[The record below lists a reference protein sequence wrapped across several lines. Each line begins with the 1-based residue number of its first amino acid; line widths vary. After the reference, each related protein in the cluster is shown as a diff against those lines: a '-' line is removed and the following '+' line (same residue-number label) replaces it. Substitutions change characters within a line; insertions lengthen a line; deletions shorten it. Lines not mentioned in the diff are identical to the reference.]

1 MEKEPGTNASL
12 SDIIKQWN
20 AMKFDR
26 NNFLVEKKQETDPIL
41 SDVIK
46 QKEDLAGK
54 LISFLETTDDIDSAN
69 DAVLVL
75 VNHFRDDRIEPCLMK
90 LIQEPRWKHQNET
103 FLYALK
109 CYTNDPDYLYFL
121 IDLLF
126 KYEKSGEG
134 EIFMDVFGMILN
146 LHPPLDSQEITR
158 ALRRVRR
165 EAKKKGSNEAYH
177 RRLVDT
183 LLRYLE
189 EQREIEKFYWPF
201 HSVLIHLWEE

>member
-1 MEKEPGTNASL
+1 MEKEEGTNTSL

-26 NNFLVEKKQETDPIL
+26 NNFLIEKKQETDPIL

-54 LISFLETTDDIDSAN
+54 LISFLKTTDDIYSAN

-75 VNHFRDDRIEPCLMK
+75 VNHFRDDRIESCLMK
-90 LIQEPRWKHQNET
+90 LIQEPRWKHQNGT

-126 KYEKSGEG
+126 KYEKFGEG

-189 EQREIEKFYWPF
+189 EQREIAKFYRPF
-201 HSVLIHLWEE
+201 QGVLIHLWE